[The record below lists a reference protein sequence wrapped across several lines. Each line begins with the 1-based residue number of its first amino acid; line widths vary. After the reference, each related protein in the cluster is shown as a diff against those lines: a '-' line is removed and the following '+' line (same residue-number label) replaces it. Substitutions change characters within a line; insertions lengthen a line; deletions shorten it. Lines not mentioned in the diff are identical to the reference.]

1 MEETMQNGS
10 DRIALEQLNAEY
22 VAAFMKA
29 DVDWYRNH
37 LAEEFVC
44 IESDGSL
51 LTREQFLSQTAK
63 GPDVTDYSLE
73 SVNVKFYGEV
83 ALVRATG
90 FWHSKDGA
98 VGLSRY
104 IDIWVKQNAQW
115 KAVSAQITRTTRR
128 MPRGRYKRSPLNS

>member
-22 VAAFMKA
+22 VAAFMNA
-29 DVDWYRNH
+29 DVDWYRKH

-44 IESDGSL
+44 IDSDGSL
-51 LTREQFLSQTAK
+51 VTREQFLSQTAK

-73 SVNVKFYGEV
+73 SVNVSLYAEV

-90 FWHSKDGA
+90 FWRSKDGA

-104 IDIWVKQNAQW
+104 TDIWVRQNAQW
-115 KAVSAQITRTTRR
+115 EAVSAQITRTTRR
-128 MPRGRYKRSPLNS
+128 MPRGRYK